1 MRLSSIRLSAA
12 SVLLV
17 LTLAASVFMLRA
29 PFHYAQQDRDNINIG
44 ATHEHWTGTDDL
56 GRDRTVRLAGALLLG
71 LAGAAAASALA
82 GGLAVG
88 AGLGAAFAPN
98 WLGRTILYLSDVAL
112 TLPWL
117 FLLMMVRSSL
127 PLNLAPIHSA
137 TLTFLLL
144 GLLGWPA
151 FVRANHARARSLRSA
166 GWLLQGR
173 AAGLRPLQLARQL
186 LPHLAPLLLT
196 QFLIYIPVCIV
207 AEANLGAMGLG
218 ISEPLPS
225 WGSMLLALQNSALS
239 ANTHW
244 IYLPI
249 ALLVFVLLLVEML
262 MVEVKS

>member
-1 MRLSSIRLSAA
+1 MRMIAA
-12 SVLLV
+12 SILLV

-29 PFHYAQQDRDNINIG
+29 PFHYEQQDRDNINAS
-44 ATHEHWTGTDDL
+44 ATHQHLTGTDDL

-71 LAGAAAASALA
+71 LIGAAAASAIA
-82 GGLAVG
+82 GALAVG
-88 AGLGAAFAPN
+88 AGLGAAFAPT
-98 WLGRTILYLSDVAL
+98 WLGRTILYFSDVAL

-117 FLLMMVRSSL
+117 FLLMMVRSAL

-151 FVRANHARARSLRSA
+151 FVRANHARARTLRSA
-166 GWLLQGR
+166 GWLVHGR
-173 AAGLRPLQLARQL
+173 AAGLRPLQLGRQL

-218 ISEPLPS
+218 VSEPLPS

-249 ALLVFVLLLVEML
+249 VLLVFVLLLLEML
-262 MVEVKS
+262 LVEVKS

>member
-1 MRLSSIRLSAA
+1 MRLIAA
-12 SVLLV
+12 TMLLV

-29 PFHYAQQDRDNINIG
+29 PFHYAQQDREHINIG
-44 ATHEHWTGTDDL
+44 ATQQHLTGTDDL

-71 LAGAAAASALA
+71 LIGAAAASALA

-88 AGLGAAFAPN
+88 AGLGAAFAPS
-98 WLGRTILYLSDVAL
+98 WLGRAILYLSDVAL

-117 FLLMMVRSSL
+117 FLLMMVRASL

-137 TLTFLLL
+137 TLTFLML
-144 GLLGWPA
+144 GLLGWPV

-166 GWLLQGR
+166 EWLLHAR
-173 AAGLRPLQLARQL
+173 TAGFRPLQIGRQL

-225 WGSMLLALQNSALS
+225 WGSMLLALQNSALT

-249 ALLVFVLLLVEML
+249 ALLVFVLLLLETL
-262 MVEVKS
+262 MVEVKA

>member
-1 MRLSSIRLSAA
+1 MRLIAA
-12 SVLLV
+12 SLLLV
-17 LTLAASVFMLRA
+17 LTLAASVVLVRA
-29 PFHYAQQDRDNINIG
+29 PFHYAQQDRDNVNIG

-56 GRDRTVRLAGALLLG
+56 GRDRTVRLAGALLLS
-71 LAGAAAASALA
+71 LLGAAAASALA

-88 AGLGAAFAPN
+88 AGLGAAFAPS
-98 WLGRTILYLSDVAL
+98 WLGRTILYISDVAL

-117 FLLMMVRSSL
+117 FLLMMVRSAL

-137 TLTFLLL
+137 TLTFLML

-151 FVRANHARARSLRSA
+151 FVRANHARARTLRTA
-166 GWLLQGR
+166 GWLIHGR
-173 AAGLRPLQLARQL
+173 AAGLRPLQLGRQL

-225 WGSMLLALQNSALS
+225 WGSMLLALQNAALS

-244 IYLPI
+244 MYLPI
-249 ALLVFVLLLVEML
+249 VLLIGILLLLEMLLVE
-262 MVEVKS
+262 VKP

>member
-1 MRLSSIRLSAA
+1 MRLIAA
-12 SVLLV
+12 SILLV
-17 LTLAASVFMLRA
+17 LTLTACIVMVRA
-29 PFHYAQQDRDNINIG
+29 PFHYDQQDRDNISIG
-44 ATHEHWTGTDDL
+44 ATHEHLTGTDDL
-56 GRDRTVRLAGALLLG
+56 GRDRTLRLAGALLLG
-71 LAGAAAASALA
+71 LLGAAAASAIA
-82 GGLAVG
+82 GGLAVS
-88 AGLGAAFAPN
+88 AGLSAAFAPN

-151 FVRANHARARSLRSA
+151 FVRANHARARTLRASS
-166 GWLLQGR
+166 WLMQGR
-173 AAGLRPLQLARQL
+173 AAGLKPLQLGRQL

-225 WGSMLLALQNSALS
+225 WGSMLLALQNSALT

-249 ALLVFVLLLVEML
+249 ALLVFVLLLLEML
-262 MVEVKS
+262 LVEVKS

>member
-1 MRLSSIRLSAA
+1 MRIIAA
-12 SVLLV
+12 SILLV
-17 LTLAASVFMLRA
+17 LTLAAAVVIVRS
-29 PFHYAQQDRDNINIG
+29 PFRYDQQDRDNINIG
-44 ATHEHWTGTDDL
+44 ATHQHWTGTDDL

-71 LAGAAAASALA
+71 LLGAAAASAIA
-82 GGLAVG
+82 SGLAVG

-117 FLLMMVRSSL
+117 FLLMMVRASL

-151 FVRANHARARSLRSA
+151 FVRANHARARTLRGA
-166 GWLLQGR
+166 EWLVHGR
-173 AAGLRPLQLARQL
+173 ASGLRPLQLGRQL

-218 ISEPLPS
+218 IGEPLPS
-225 WGSMLLALQNSALS
+225 WGSMLLALQHAALT

-244 IYLPI
+244 MYLPI
-249 ALLVFVLLLVEML
+249 VLLVGVLLLLEAML
-262 MVEVKS
+262 VEV

>member
-1 MRLSSIRLSAA
+1 MRLIAA
-12 SVLLV
+12 SLLLV
-17 LTLAASVFMLRA
+17 LTLAASIFMLRA

-44 ATHEHWTGTDDL
+44 ATHAHLTGTDDL

-71 LAGAAAASALA
+71 LIGAAAASALA

-88 AGLGAAFAPN
+88 AGLSAAFAPS

-117 FLLMMVRSSL
+117 FLLMMVRSAL

-151 FVRANHARARSLRSA
+151 FVRANHARARSLRTA
-166 GWLLQGR
+166 GWLVHGR
-173 AAGLRPLQLARQL
+173 AAGLRPLQLGRQL

-196 QFLIYIPVCIV
+196 QFLIYVPVCIV

-225 WGSMLLALQNSALS
+225 WGSMLLALQNAALS

-244 IYLPI
+244 MYLPI
-249 ALLVFVLLLVEML
+249 ILLVCILLLLEMLLVEA
-262 MVEVKS
+262 KS

>member
-1 MRLSSIRLSAA
+1 MRLIAA
-12 SVLLV
+12 SLLLV
-17 LTLAASVFMLRA
+17 LTLAASVVMVRA

-56 GRDRTVRLAGALLLG
+56 GRDRTVRLAGALLLS
-71 LAGAAAASALA
+71 LLGAAAASALA

-88 AGLGAAFAPN
+88 AGLGAAFAPT
-98 WLGRTILYLSDVAL
+98 WLGRTILYISDVAL

-117 FLLMMVRSSL
+117 FLLMMVRSEL

-137 TLTFLLL
+137 TLTFLML

-151 FVRANHARARSLRSA
+151 FVRANHVRASTLRTT
-166 GWLLQGR
+166 GWLIHGR
-173 AAGLRPLQLARQL
+173 ASGLRPLQLGRQL

-225 WGSMLLALQNSALS
+225 WGSMLLALQNAALS

-244 IYLPI
+244 MYLPI
-249 ALLVFVLLLVEML
+249 ILLIGILLLLEML
-262 MVEVKS
+262 LVEVKS